1 MCQCH
6 GQPVGRAAVDFQRV
20 VGLQRQVKADERAR
34 FQVHDLRVH
43 HRRGGAAQRGCEGH
57 RKAAVV
63 AQHCHGAV
71 LPDAVLV
78 TVVADGERKRWPEA
92 AQHAADGGQVVPVG
106 LRGVQ
111 HEAAA
116 RVRGVAGE
124 IGCFLQHKPRE
135 VPVAE
140 VEGAFCEVRQ
150 AAGEKVRVFQLVR
163 TPECYIQRAGHA
175 GDALPLHGRAGLVD
189 ALSRLQVYVGAIER
203 VEEVGHVV
211 VPAQMQDGTGVGDD
225 L

>member
-1 MCQCH
+1 MGQRH
-6 GQPVGRAAVDFQRV
+6 GQPVGRAAVDFQCVIR
-20 VGLQRQVKADERAR
+20 LQGQVKADVRAGA
-34 FQVHDLRVH
+34 QVYHLRVY
-43 HRRGGAAQRGCEGH
+43 HRCDGAAQGGHEGH
-57 RKAAVV
+57 RQAAVV
-63 AQHCHGAV
+63 SQHCHGAV
-71 LPDAVLV
+71 LPDAIGV

-106 LRGVQ
+106 LRGVK

-116 RVRGVAGE
+116 RVRRVAGK

-135 VPVAE
+135 VPVTE
-140 VEGAFCEVRQ
+140 VEGALCEVGQ
-150 AAGEKVRVFQLVR
+150 ASGEEVRVGKLVAA
-163 TPECYIQRAGHA
+163 PECYIQRAGHA

-189 ALSRLQVYVGAIER
+189 ALCRLQVYVGAIER